1 MASSIPPSQ
10 LLRGTTTAL
19 KAVDRNIDLR
29 VRQLADEMRASVA
42 QERVIALLSGFF
54 GALALVLAALGLYG
68 VTAYSV
74 ARRRTELGVRLAL
87 GASSRSVVYLVL
99 RRLALLIAVGL
110 VLGIGGS
117 LGLSRFIGA
126 LLYGVDPRDAV
137 TFTASAAAVVVI
149 AVLAAS
155 VPAIRSSRIDPGQVL
170 RES

>member
-1 MASSIPPSQ
+1 M
-10 LLRGTTTAL
+10 
-19 KAVDRNIDLR
+19 
-29 VRQLADEMRASVA
+29 
-42 QERVIALLSGFF
+42 
-54 GALALVLAALGLYG
+54 YG

>member
-1 MASSIPPSQ
+1 
-10 LLRGTTTAL
+10 LH
-19 KAVDRNIDLR
+19 AVNGSIDLR
-29 VRQLADEMRASVA
+29 VRQIGDEVRASLA
-42 QERVIALLSGFF
+42 QERLIAVLSGFF

-68 VTAYSV
+68 VTAHSV
-74 ARRRTELGVRLAL
+74 ARRRSELGVRLAL
-87 GASSRSVVYLVL
+87 GASSGSIVSLVL
-99 RRLALLIAVGL
+99 RRLALLVAVGL

-117 LGLSRFIGA
+117 LALSRFIGA

-137 TFTASAAAVVVI
+137 TFVTSAAAVAVI